1 MATISIYNQEGK
13 VVGDLSLNDKIFAVK
28 PNAGLVHEAVT
39 AQRANARR
47 SISNTKNRGEVR
59 GGGKKPWKQKGTG
72 RARQGSIRSPQWVG
86 GGIVFGP
93 RAERNFELKINR
105 KAKQKALFM
114 ALSDKLINKQLLVID
129 TVNTESAKTKVVAE
143 MIKKLPVGRTILLV
157 SPKADATLMRMV
169 RNLPA
174 VTLVSS
180 NSVNLVDVLGHKS
193 VAFLKDAV
201 ASFEKLYA

>member
-28 PNAGLVHEAVT
+28 PNPALVHEAVI

-93 RAERNFELKINR
+93 RSERNFELKINR

-129 TVNTESAKTKVVAE
+129 SVNTEAAKTKIVAE

-157 SPKADATLMRMV
+157 SPKADPALMRMV
-169 RNLPA
+169 RNLQS